1 MAIYPVNILFLLSA
15 MFLGVFCYNRF
26 RAHTQN
32 PHNKITYQYFLAS
45 FFVSI
50 SLFVY
55 GISAFL
61 SQDSFILS
69 IFASVALI
77 LNAVG
82 FNHFFLIV
90 LYDWFSPRNYV
101 LAKHSLHLFVAV
113 LAILMIV
120 TPPQSIVDTY
130 GVIHWRFSHIVG
142 ILAAMHMDIIFGAN
156 IAILMKQFYRLKKL
170 SIINSLALVLTFI
183 FTGLSGS
190 YLYMGDN
197 SLGLFLATIGLYL
210 GISTIFSAV
219 IHGVM
224 NRVLD

>member
-1 MAIYPVNILFLLSA
+1 

-32 PHNKITYQYFLAS
+32 HHNKITYQYFLAS

-90 LYDWFSPRNYV
+90 LYD
-101 LAKHSLHLFVAV
+101 
-113 LAILMIV
+113 
-120 TPPQSIVDTY
+120 
-130 GVIHWRFSHIVG
+130 
-142 ILAAMHMDIIFGAN
+142 
-156 IAILMKQFYRLKKL
+156 
-170 SIINSLALVLTFI
+170 
-183 FTGLSGS
+183 
-190 YLYMGDN
+190 
-197 SLGLFLATIGLYL
+197 
-210 GISTIFSAV
+210 
-219 IHGVM
+219 
-224 NRVLD
+224 